1 MTDVSFGRL
10 RDVALREA
18 WAHEAH
24 AFTPW
29 LAQNIDHIAEAIGV
43 PLTLDRAEVSVG
55 SFYADILARTPE
67 GEVVLIENQL
77 EQTDHTHLGQIMTY
91 LAGLDARIVIWIA
104 PSFREPHLSAIRWL
118 NQHTAANFSFF
129 ALRLRVVRIENSPF
143 APIFDVVEKPS
154 VFERAVQEATGGEAT
169 AQARASAARVEFWS
183 GYLDSYP
190 DAVEHGITT
199 SGGANKF
206 RVVIPGRLL
215 LGRYI
220 TNNSCG
226 VFLRGPDGSDPEA
239 LRELLEPYRDEMA
252 VRLGDTQDNTTWCA
266 ISSAPLPLG
275 DRARWPDA
283 FEFLEVRSRLYLST
297 LTELFGDAAA

>member
-1 MTDVSFGRL
+1 MNDVSFGRL
-10 RDVALREA
+10 RDVGLREA

-24 AFTPW
+24 TFTPW
-29 LAQNIDHIAEAIGV
+29 LARNIDHIAEAIGV
-43 PLTLDRAEVSVG
+43 PLALDRTEVSVG
-55 SFYADILARTPE
+55 SFYADILAHTPE

-91 LAGLDARIVIWIA
+91 LAGLDARIVVWIA

-118 NQHTAANFSFF
+118 NQHTAASFSFF

-154 VFERAVQEATGGEAT
+154 VFERAVQEVASGEAT
-169 AQARASAARVEFWS
+169 AQARAAAARVEFWS
-183 GYLDSYP
+183 GYLDRYP
-190 DAVEHGITT
+190 NAVEHGITA

-206 RVVIPGRLL
+206 RVVIPGRLI

-220 TNNSCG
+220 ASNTCG

-239 LRELLEPYRDEMA
+239 LRELLAPYRDEMA
-252 VRLGDTQDNTTWCA
+252 VRLGNMRDSTTWCA

-275 DRARWPDA
+275 DRDRWPEA
-283 FEFLEVRSRLYLST
+283 FEFLEARSRLYLST